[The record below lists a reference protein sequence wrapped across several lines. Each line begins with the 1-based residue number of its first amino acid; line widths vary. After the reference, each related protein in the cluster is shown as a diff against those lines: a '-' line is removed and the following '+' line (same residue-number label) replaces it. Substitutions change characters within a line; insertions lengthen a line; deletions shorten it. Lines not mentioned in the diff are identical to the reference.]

1 VNGTAAGYTKA
12 AEGGFKGLL
21 RAVFLTKRAVS
32 STQYGTVTVSFLQIT
47 FSVNTY
53 GAVLLPVLFYLI
65 FLAAPTNLGA
75 PLFQYV
81 CRAWH

>member
-1 VNGTAAGYTKA
+1 MKEA
-12 AEGGFKGLL
+12 L
-21 RAVFLTKRAVS
+21 RASFKLFYSQKRAVY
-32 STQYGTVTVSFLQIT
+32 STQHGTVTGSFLQIT

-75 PLFQYV
+75 PFVIL
-81 CRAWH
+81 